1 MKKID
6 HVGIAVKDLNTTTK
20 IFEKIFNTKT
30 SSIEVVKSEKI
41 KTTFLKIGESKIEL
55 LEEANFYTEEVRRI
69 ISDNYGYD
77 NLYKGGLSIRT
88 PMNSKYQKE
97 TVHALRKGLESYDKR
112 HGWRGPITNINSK
125 NWKNRQILFMIIII
139 L

>member
-30 SSIEVVKSEKI
+30 SSIEVVESEKI

-55 LEEANFYTEEVRRI
+55 LEDLKEDGVINRFITKKGEGIHHLAIEVDNILTEIKRLQEEGFSIINSNPSEGANGKL
-69 ISDNYGYD
+69 ISF
-77 NLYKGGLSIRT
+77 LH
-88 PMNSKYQKE
+88 PKE
-97 TVHALRKGLESYDKR
+97 TAGVLIELCQKK
-112 HGWRGPITNINSK
+112 
-125 NWKNRQILFMIIII
+125 
-139 L
+139 

>member
-41 KTTFLKIGESKIEL
+41 KTIFLKIGESKIEL
-55 LEEANFYTEEVRRI
+55 LEDLKEDGVINKFINKKGEGIHHLAIEVDNILTEIKRLQEEGFSI
-69 ISDNYGYD
+69 ISNPSEGA
-77 NLYKGGLSIRT
+77 NGKLISFLH
-88 PMNSKYQKE
+88 PKE
-97 TVHALRKGLESYDKR
+97 TGGVLIELCQKK
-112 HGWRGPITNINSK
+112 
-125 NWKNRQILFMIIII
+125 
-139 L
+139 

>member
-55 LEEANFYTEEVRRI
+55 LEDLNEDGVINKFINT
-69 ISDNYGYD
+69 
-77 NLYKGGLSIRT
+77 KGGGIHHLAIEVDNILTEIKRLQEEGFSII
-88 PMNSKYQKE
+88 NSNPSEGANGKLISFLHPKE
-97 TVHALRKGLESYDKR
+97 TGGVLIELCQKK
-112 HGWRGPITNINSK
+112 
-125 NWKNRQILFMIIII
+125 
-139 L
+139 